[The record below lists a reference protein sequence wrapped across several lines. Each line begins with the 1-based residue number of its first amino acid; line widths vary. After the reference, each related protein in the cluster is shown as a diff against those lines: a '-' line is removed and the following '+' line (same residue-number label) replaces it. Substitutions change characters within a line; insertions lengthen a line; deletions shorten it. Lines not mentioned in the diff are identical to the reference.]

1 MNIDS
6 VLKNSAANRQIIA
19 KSLDGNR
26 IESTI
31 VEMPSSSNIVHPD
44 GKKQVI
50 IITWKLYIMGY
61 SVPGPTFCLT
71 ASMTD
76 IKFEGLKVIELE
88 IRN

>member
-50 IITWKLYIMGY
+50 IITWK
-61 SVPGPTFCLT
+61 
-71 ASMTD
+71 
-76 IKFEGLKVIELE
+76 
-88 IRN
+88 